1 MKLPIEE
8 RIVLQRRA
16 LVRSYLSQGLR
27 VIDIVARLEDEDTV
41 WFPDSFTFKEKIRFI
56 EADVKGIQKHIDKS
70 FEVSKDDADRGMKE
84 YLERQESLYREAY
97 SLGKWELAQSLSKDI
112 ARARGVPVD
121 EVVRVKTDFGSL
133 LMAASNKRREQA
145 QLPPPIEDAIVIP
158 PPDSRL
164 LEVQKVRR
172 KPEEKALENGHSS

>member
-1 MKLPIEE
+1 MK
-8 RIVLQRRA
+8 LQRRA

-27 VIDIVARLEDEDTV
+27 VLDIVSRLEEEDTT
-41 WFPDSFTFKEKIRFI
+41 WFPDSFTFREKIKFI
-56 EADVKGIQKHIDKS
+56 NVDVKAVQKRVDEA
-70 FEVSKDDADRGMKE
+70 FEISKEDSDRGMKD

-121 EVVRVKTDFGSL
+121 EVVRVKTDLGAL
-133 LMAASNKRREQA
+133 LMADSNRRREQI
-145 QLPPPIEDAIVIP
+145 PPPEDAIIISSS
-158 PPDSRL
+158 PDKRL

-172 KPEEKALENGHSS
+172 KEEKPLENGHSS